1 MSKHRIL
8 IVDDNEEIHNDF
20 KVILSKS
27 KTDNKDE
34 TTVAL
39 ENELFGSDEPVVKE
53 VDTDKVEYII
63 DDAYQGKDSITMFE
77 RAASEND
84 PYSLVFMDI
93 RMPPGLDGIQT
104 SQLIWERWP
113 FTEIVICTAYSD
125 YSWDQ
130 IVSRFGR
137 TDKLLFM
144 KKPFDPTSM
153 KQIALS
159 LTTKWDL
166 QRKSSNYIGDLESDV
181 AARTR
186 QLNEL
191 VNELKCEKEKA
202 EQAAAIKGEFLA
214 NMSHEIRT
222 PLNGIMGMTDLILE
236 TDLSGEQ
243 KEYAEIIKTSSSSFL
258 HLVNDILD
266 FSKIEA
272 GKLDIEYINF
282 EIRQMID
289 RIGEI
294 LNISAVRKKL
304 DFVTLVQSDVPQII
318 NGDPER
324 LKQILINLASNAIK
338 FTETGEIVIE
348 VALEES
354 ALRIS
359 VTDTGIGISEDK
371 VKKLFQPFSQADT
384 STTRKFGGTGLG
396 LSISKNLVELMGGTI
411 GVNSV
416 EKRGSTFWLKIPIHS
431 KNEVNSTQL
440 ERTQDIAGTRV
451 LIVSD
456 LKETGRVL
464 STYLDSWSCTTN
476 IVDSIKGAIEKMQ
489 SEKFDVVLVTM
500 RQFDEALHLAEN
512 LKSAG
517 ILDDAN
523 LICYANSGHANE
535 SNRLKEAG
543 YADSLARPI
552 KEDQLFNAI
561 SDATGKHPRRLHTE
575 KIAQDDKTVSVKKLP
590 DDTTILVAD
599 DNVINQRLVE
609 KILEK
614 SGADVTIVSDG
625 IEVVDAYREKK
636 YDLILMDCQMPRMDG
651 YEATNAI
658 RVIESELMGDRIPI
672 IALTAQALKGDK
684 KVCLDAGMDDYLS
697 KPIDKKKLLA
707 AVYKWSQTKGE
718 KM

>member
-304 DFVTLVQSDVPQII
+304 DFVTLVQSDVPQTI

-416 EKRGSTFWLKIPIHS
+416 EKRGSTFWLKIPINS